1 MYQAAP
7 VLHNTDLE
15 DLLKHR
21 LQCSPPEFLI
31 EQIGVVPENVH
42 F

>member
-7 VLHNTDLE
+7 VLHSTDLE

-21 LQCSPPEFLI
+21 LQCPEFLI